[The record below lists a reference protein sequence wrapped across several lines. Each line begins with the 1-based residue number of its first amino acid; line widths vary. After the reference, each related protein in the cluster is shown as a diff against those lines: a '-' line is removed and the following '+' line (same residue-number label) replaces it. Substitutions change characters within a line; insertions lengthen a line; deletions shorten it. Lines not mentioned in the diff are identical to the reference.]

1 MKQIVGV
8 SIGSSKRDHSVNVS
22 LLDTDFQI
30 KRIGT
35 DGSLEKARQ
44 MLKQLDGKVD
54 AFGLGGIDLYFVAD
68 DKKYIVRDA
77 AKLKEVVKETPV
89 VDGSGLKHTLER
101 QTIKY
106 LTDNN
111 IVELKGKTV
120 LMVAAVDR
128 FGMAESFVEAGSTMI
143 FGDLIFGLGIPIP
156 IRSYKVFKRVAKI
169 VLPIVTKMPFKILY
183 PTGSSQNKQSNKN
196 QKWFAKAD
204 VISGDYLLI
213 KKYLPAKLDGKS
225 IITNT
230 TTAEDVK
237 ELKKRGL
244 KTLITTTPVFEGRSF
259 GTNVME
265 ATLVAMIGKNA
276 DEIKP
281 EDYTEYL
288 KKLDFKPR
296 VENLN

>member
-22 LLDTDFQI
+22 LLDIDFQI

-35 DGSLEKARQ
+35 DGSLQKARQ
-44 MLKQLDGKVD
+44 LLKQLDGKVD

-68 DKKYIVRDA
+68 GKKYIVRDA
-77 AKLKEVVKETPV
+77 AKLKEVVKETPI

-128 FGMAESFVEAGSTMI
+128 FGMAESFVGAGSKII

-169 VLPIVTKMPFKILY
+169 FLPIVTKMPFKILY
-183 PTGSSQNKQSNKN
+183 PTGSSQNKQSKKN
-196 QKWFAKAD
+196 QKWFAQAD
-204 VISGDYLLI
+204 VIAGDYLLI

-265 ATLVAMIGKNA
+265 ATLVAIIGKSV
-276 DEIKP
+276 DEIKT

-296 VENLN
+296 VERLN